1 MSTRLRGPARAYKA
15 DPDRLM
21 TADDLLYRNP
31 LPDAR
36 TELVEGR
43 LLVRELAHLRH
54 GDVTARLVYAM
65 ALHLESDRLSRGAPS
80 PRGLLACNGVGFI
93 LRRRPDTVRAPDI
106 AYLLEERLPSD
117 VYCYPEMAPD
127 LAVDVLSH
135 ADSAE
140 YMTLKLEHWRTAG
153 CRYAWVVDPQR
164 RSFVAHDNGTV
175 TTFAAGETFDG
186 NALFPGLQLDIGALF
201 D

>member
-1 MSTRLRGPARAYKA
+1 MSTRSRHAAHASHA

-21 TADDLLYRNP
+21 TADDLCSRNP
-31 LPDAR
+31 FPDSR
-36 TELVEGR
+36 TELVEGK
-43 LLVRELAHLRH
+43 LLVRELAYLRH

-65 ALHLESDRLSRGAPS
+65 ALHLETDRRSRGAPS

-117 VYCYPEMAPD
+117 LNCYPEMAPD

-135 ADSAE
+135 ADSAK

-153 CRYAWVVDPQR
+153 CRHLWVVNPQR
-164 RSFVAHDNGTV
+164 QSFTAHDDDVV
-175 TTFAAGETFDG
+175 TTLGADDTFDG
-186 NALFPGLQLDIGALF
+186 APLFRGLDLDVGTLF